1 MVDIKFLTVLN
12 IYYMCTAKKENI
24 KESAAK
30 CYMSRMKKASY
41 KSRDSK
47 IMYLFYKRILD
58 IFIDISTNL

>member
-30 CYMSRMKKASY
+30 CYMSRIIKAFY
-41 KSRDSK
+41 KSRVSK
-47 IMYLFYKRILD
+47 ILDLFYQQILD
-58 IFIDISTNL
+58 IFIDVSTNV